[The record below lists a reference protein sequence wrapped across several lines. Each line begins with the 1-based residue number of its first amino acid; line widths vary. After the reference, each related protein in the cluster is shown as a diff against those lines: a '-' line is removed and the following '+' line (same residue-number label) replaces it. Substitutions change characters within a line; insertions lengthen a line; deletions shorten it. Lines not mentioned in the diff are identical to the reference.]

1 MRNLLGSLLLAT
13 GVPMINAGDEIGR
26 SQHGNNNPY
35 CQDTK
40 LTWFDWDLEPW
51 QQDLRAT
58 VARLTQLRR
67 ELPALRQRSWVVG
80 REVEDGSVD
89 LTWYGPDGG
98 PMDGRWTDPGS
109 RTLQMLVAGGWM
121 GKRSALLVVHG
132 GIEPIEVT
140 LPDVPWATAYQLMW
154 DSVWERPQE
163 PGPLGPPT
171 TVTVPG
177 PSLRLYAASDETA

>member
-1 MRNLLGSLLLAT
+1 
-13 GVPMINAGDEIGR
+13 MINAGDEIGR

-67 ELPALRQRSWVVG
+67 ELPGPAPAVLG
-80 REVEDGSVD
+80 RRPRGDEDGSVD
-89 LTWYGPDGG
+89 LAWFGADGG

-121 GKRSALLVVHG
+121 GEALGAPRRARWHRA
-132 GIEPIEVT
+132 E
-140 LPDVPWATAYQLMW
+140 
-154 DSVWERPQE
+154 SR
-163 PGPLGPPT
+163 
-171 TVTVPG
+171 
-177 PSLRLYAASDETA
+177 